1 MDEGVNELHKPHK
14 TGDFIVD
21 KKSGLTERIASHGE
35 GMYINHWR
43 TNLGYVLK
51 KNARPASLE
60 EIKNF
65 PNQNI
70 VVQILN

>member
-1 MDEGVNELHKPHK
+1 MNELHKSHEI
-14 TGDFIVD
+14 GDFIVD
-21 KKSGLTERIASHGE
+21 KKTGITEKIVSHGE

-43 TNLGYVLK
+43 TNFGYTLK
-51 KNARPASLE
+51 KNARTAMLE
-60 EIKNF
+60 EVKNF